1 MSIQVY
7 IHKTHRQFTGDRET
21 VDVAGST
28 VGECLDH
35 LVRQHPDLQNMLF
48 DGKGKLHN
56 TLEIYL
62 NMESTYPEELAKPTR
77 EGDEIFITLMLA
89 GG

>member
-1 MSIQVY
+1 VSIQVH
-7 IHKTHRQFTGDRET
+7 IHKTHRQYTGGREII
-21 VDVAGST
+21 DVTGAT

-35 LVRQHPDLQNMLF
+35 LVRQYPDLQNMLF

-62 NMESTYPEELAKPTR
+62 NMESTYPEELARPTR
-77 EGDEIFITLMLA
+77 DLDEIFITLMLA

>member
-1 MSIQVY
+1 MSIQVH
-7 IHKTHRQFTGDRET
+7 IHKTHRQYTGGQKV
-21 VDVAGST
+21 VDVSGTT
-28 VGECLDH
+28 VGECL
-35 LVRQHPDLQNMLF
+35 QHVTRRYPELEKILF
-48 DGKGKLHN
+48 DKKGRLHN

-77 EGDEIFITLMLA
+77 DGDEIYVTLMLA